1 LDDFGTGY
9 SSLGTLQRFPLD
21 LLKLDRTLIT
31 SLDEPKGVAVVRAA
45 VELGKAL
52 GVDLIAEGIETP
64 TQLATLRKL
73 KCPLGQGYLFARPL
87 PVAQAQH
94 LINRPDQPATA
105 GPRRADLVT
114 DRLPAAFGDAL
125 RAGDPHAAAGV
136 VDDALGSGLSSVEI
150 QSRVI
155 APAMW
160 GIGELWQL
168 GQLTIADEHLAT
180 AVSHHVLARLY
191 PGLLAHARRRSDT
204 VLVAAVHGEHH
215 VLGLR
220 MVADVFEGAGYDV
233 RFLGADVPESSLTA
247 WVSQHHPT
255 IVALG
260 ATMPLNAATLAR
272 QLQALRDHDPEL
284 VLIIGGQGVPAVLR
298 ESAGVLYVADTE
310 QLAELANSGLNI
322 QPGGELPRST
332 ARGGVHF
339 NQSATT
345 ASDATEGLAAR
356 LAQTTAAT
364 ADVARSHAR
373 RAFALEQLASSDPLT
388 ELCNRRAFDDRHQA
402 LIDTQGSRPPTIL
415 MIDIDRF
422 KAINDDYGHHAGDRA
437 LTRVTAHIT
446 QALRPVDFVARYG
459 ADEFVVLLPD
469 TPPAEA
475 AEIAERIRSQ
485 VEHDPAEP
493 KLTVSIGITVPD
505 HADRRRA
512 TLDVDRA
519 LYDAKQ
525 HGRNQIVFAS

>member
-1 LDDFGTGY
+1 
-9 SSLGTLQRFPLD
+9 
-21 LLKLDRTLIT
+21 
-31 SLDEPKGVAVVRAA
+31 
-45 VELGKAL
+45 
-52 GVDLIAEGIETP
+52 
-64 TQLATLRKL
+64 
-73 KCPLGQGYLFARPL
+73 
-87 PVAQAQH
+87 
-94 LINRPDQPATA
+94 
-105 GPRRADLVT
+105 
-114 DRLPAAFGDAL
+114 
-125 RAGDPHAAAGV
+125 
-136 VDDALGSGLSSVEI
+136 
-150 QSRVI
+150 
-155 APAMW
+155 
-160 GIGELWQL
+160 
-168 GQLTIADEHLAT
+168 
-180 AVSHHVLARLY
+180 VL
-191 PGLLAHARRRSDT
+191 H
-204 VLVAAVHGEHH
+204 
-215 VLGLR
+215 
-220 MVADVFEGAGYDV
+220 
-233 RFLGADVPESSLTA
+233 
-247 WVSQHHPT
+247 
-255 IVALG
+255 
-260 ATMPLNAATLAR
+260 
-272 QLQALRDHDPEL
+272 
-284 VLIIGGQGVPAVLR
+284 
-298 ESAGVLYVADTE
+298 VADTE
-310 QLAELANSGLNI
+310 QLSELANSGLNI